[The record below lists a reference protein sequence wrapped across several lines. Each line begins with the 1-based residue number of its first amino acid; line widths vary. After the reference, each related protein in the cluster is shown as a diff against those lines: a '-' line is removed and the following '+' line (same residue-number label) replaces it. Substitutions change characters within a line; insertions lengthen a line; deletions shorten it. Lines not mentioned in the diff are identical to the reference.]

1 TDNVRF
7 NTTGTTYLYGDV
19 ALGTLNFASQ
29 NATTVL
35 NLGGNKLT
43 VAGGGDLPN
52 TGGNTQ
58 AYLLLAF
65 VLFGAAAVFTMGGR
79 KLQRV

>member
-1 TDNVRF
+1 
-7 NTTGTTYLYGDV
+7 
-19 ALGTLNFASQ
+19 
-29 NATTVL
+29 
-35 NLGGNKLT
+35 
-43 VAGGGDLPN
+43 LPN
-52 TGGNTQ
+52 TGGNTD

>member
-1 TDNVRF
+1 MLASGSADQTEVV
-7 NTTGTTYLYGDV
+7 TGV
-19 ALGTLNFASQ
+19 I
-29 NATTVL
+29 
-35 NLGGNKLT
+35 T

-52 TGGNTQ
+52 TGGNTE